1 MTNGHKIYEIP
12 LFKTGNKDY
21 WTNLQVVSVNPE
33 TFHVQVNSEAYPH
46 RILTF
51 NDEDFENTQG
61 PITIDL
67 KPLYLE
73 KYYKETE
80 LPTEFELPREILTER
95 GEARRL
101 FLLAKGAIWIDRSVD
116 PLRYFYVSCGRLRIK
131 QGENEVYVDK
141 IDVIEGKN
149 VIKVEALELGRP
161 YLELQ
166 THVAEAFADSI
177 KLHQQLYM
185 KLVFRGKSLLDG
197 VDYYELIRKPSKDK
211 WSMVQQYF
219 EDFGTGEKT
228 LNGLLTRY
236 PKAVAKILGN
246 TSIEVEF

>member
-1 MTNGHKIYEIP
+1 MKDGHKIYEIP

-33 TFHVQVNSEAYPH
+33 SFDVQVNGDAFPS
-46 RILTF
+46 RVLTF
-51 NDEDFENTQG
+51 NDEDFDNTQG
-61 PITIDL
+61 PIIIDL
-67 KPLYLE
+67 KPLGLE
-73 KYYKETE
+73 KYYTETE

-95 GEARRL
+95 VEGRRL
-101 FLLAKGAIWIDRSVD
+101 FVLAKGAFWIDSSVD
-116 PLRYFYVSCGRLRIK
+116 PLRYFYISCGTLRIK
-131 QGENEVYVDK
+131 QGDKEVTVDK
-141 IDVIEGKN
+141 IDVIEGKK
-149 VIKVEALELGRP
+149 VVKVETLELGRP

-236 PKAVAKILGN
+236 PQAVAKMLGA
-246 TSIEVEF
+246 SIEVES